1 MQTVEWMSYSGSSH
15 FSDKLSY
22 KTLFISSYGLK
33 DINFASLTHLQ
44 KLFKKQ
50 RKWWDFSHQNK
61 CHLGSLTGRA
71 RVC

>member
-33 DINFASLTHLQ
+33 DINFASLHTC
-44 KLFKKQ
+44 
-50 RKWWDFSHQNK
+50 RNFSKNREN
-61 CHLGSLTGRA
+61 GGTFLTRTNATSGH
-71 RVC
+71 